1 MLNSQKLAQSRYRYK
16 IRVRSRTDSLYNLV
30 DHPPIELSLK
40 DRDELVD
47 YIFTKLSGLDE

>member
-1 MLNSQKLAQSRYRYK
+1 MLNSQKLAQSRYRFKTRVK
-16 IRVRSRTDSLYNLV
+16 IRTDCLYNLV